1 MTMQHGGNIIA
12 TAHKLG
18 CHVSELIDM
27 SSNLSPFATA
37 SDLLETLHA
46 RLDEIAYL
54 PETNSD
60 SLCAIFAARY
70 NLDRSQVLAGNG
82 TTEYIYSIPA
92 AAGAKRAII
101 VNPTYSDYLLA
112 AERTGLAAAS
122 FLLRAEDDFQLDLD
136 LLSSHL
142 QGNELVFICNPNNPT
157 GVLTPNVLLHE
168 FIRTHWDTQFLID
181 ETYLP
186 FTGEKSLLELPIP
199 ENLYILR
206 SFSKVYGIPGLRLGF
221 LAAST
226 ANANRIFS
234 KQRPW
239 GVNRLAQLAG
249 EHLIKHGEST
259 ITRVAEYIGRQRPAF
274 VAELE
279 KLPGIRVVPGS
290 ANFILSYSTGGI
302 RAEPLRNS
310 LLHYRIMIRN
320 CASFAGLNDRYFR
333 VSLKDEQSNRKCL
346 AALQK
351 ILANENMNQVK
362 K

>member
-1 MTMQHGGNIIA
+1 MTMGHGGNIIA
-12 TAHKLG
+12 TAKQLG
-18 CHVSELIDM
+18 CRISELIDM
-27 SSNLSPFATA
+27 SSNLTPFATA
-37 SDLLETLHA
+37 SNLLDTLHA

-54 PETNSD
+54 PETNSA
-60 SLCAIFAARY
+60 SLCALFAAHY
-70 NLDRSQVLAGNG
+70 GLDRNQVLAGNG
-82 TTEYIYSIPA
+82 TTEYIYAIPA
-92 AAGAKRAII
+92 VAGVKRGLV

-112 AERTGLAAAS
+112 SERVGLTADSFQLQAEN
-122 FLLRAEDDFQLDLD
+122 DFQLDLYQ
-136 LLSSHL
+136 LSRHL

-157 GVLTPNVLLHE
+157 GVLTPTVLLHE
-168 FIRTHWDTQFLID
+168 FIRAHRDTQFLID

-221 LAAST
+221 LAASP
-226 ANANRIFS
+226 ANANRVYS

-249 EHLIKHGEST
+249 EHLIEHGERT
-259 ITRVAEYIGRQRPAF
+259 IARVAEYIGKQRPAF

-290 ANFILSYSTGGI
+290 ANFILICLTGEM
-302 RAEPLRNS
+302 RAEELRNS
-310 LLHYRIMIRN
+310 LLDHRIMIRN

-351 ILANENMNQVK
+351 LLTNQNTNQVK

>member
-1 MTMQHGGNIIA
+1 MTIEHGGNVIA
-12 TAHKLG
+12 TAKKLG
-18 CHVSELIDM
+18 CGVSELIDM
-27 SSNLSPFATA
+27 SSNLTPFATA
-37 SDLLETLHA
+37 SDLLESLHA

-60 SLCAIFAARY
+60 SICALFAARY

-82 TTEYIYSIPA
+82 TTEYINSIPA
-92 AAGAKRAII
+92 VSGAKRALI

-112 AERTGLAAAS
+112 AERVGLTTAS
-122 FLLRAEDDFQLDLD
+122 FQLQAKENFQLDFEQ
-136 LLSSHL
+136 LSSHL

-157 GVLTPNVLLHE
+157 GVLTPTVLLHE
-168 FIRTHWDTQFLID
+168 FIRTHRDTQFLID

-206 SFSKVYGIPGLRLGF
+206 SFSKIYGIPGLRLGF

-226 ANANRIFS
+226 TNTNRIFS

-249 EHLIKHGEST
+249 EHLIKHGDRT

-290 ANFILSYSTGGI
+290 ANFILSCSTGGI
-302 RAEPLRNS
+302 RAESLKTS
-310 LLHYRIMIRN
+310 LLRHRIMIRN
-320 CASFAGLNDRYFR
+320 CASFVGLDDRYFR

-346 AALQK
+346 AALQE
-351 ILANENMNQVK
+351 IFNNTNQVK